1 MFFNSLDFLIFFPI
15 VVLVYFIIPSKFQR
29 IWLLI
34 ASYYFY
40 MSWNPKYIMLIVFVT
55 VVTYFFARGIEI
67 SDRAGGNKG
76 LIGKRICLVGSIL
89 ATLSLLVMFKY
100 ANLAIGYTNKVLEI
114 FHVEL
119 IEKTFDYALP
129 VGLSFFT
136 FQALGYIIDVY
147 RGETR
152 AEKNFIQYALFIAFF
167 PQLVAGPIERS
178 KNLLKQV
185 NQTHRFN
192 YERVKN
198 GLLLMLWGFFLKVVL
213 ADRIAIFV
221 DAVYADPYRYSG
233 FFIIVATVLF
243 AFQIYGDFYGYSMIA
258 RGGARVLG
266 FELMENFQS
275 PYLSLNVAEF
285 WRRWHISLS
294 GWFRDYLYIPLG
306 GNRKGKFRQYLN
318 LMIVFL
324 ASGLWHGASLSF
336 VLWGTLNGIYQ
347 IMGDI
352 CKPIKYK
359 LVQIFSCDITRW
371 EHKVFCSLTTFIL
384 VDISWLFFR
393 AGSISNVI
401 TMCRQIGG
409 GENLWIF
416 FDGSLYE
423 AGLSRQEFVVML
435 IAIILM
441 LWVDS
446 LHLRNV
452 HVLSILEKS
461 GLIFRTLVVGSL
473 IYVVV
478 MLGAYGGDYGAST
491 FIYFTF

>member
-1 MFFNSLDFLIFFPI
+1 MVFNSLDFLIFFPI

-29 IWLLI
+29 IWLLL

-40 MSWNPKYIMLIVFVT
+40 MSWNPKYIVLIVFVT
-55 VVTYFFARGIEI
+55 VVTYFFARAIDI
-67 SDRAGGNKG
+67 LDRVDGNKG
-76 LIGKRICLVGSIL
+76 IAGKRICLVGSIL
-89 ATLSLLVMFKY
+89 ANLSLLVLFKY
-100 ANLAIGYTNKVLEI
+100 ANLAIGYINKVLEI

-129 VGLSFFT
+129 VGISFFT

-147 RGETR
+147 RGAC

-185 NQTHRFN
+185 NQTHQFN

-213 ADRIAIFV
+213 ADRVAIFV
-221 DAVYADPYRYSG
+221 NSVYADPYRYPG
-233 FFIIVATVLF
+233 FFIIVATILF
-243 AFQIYGDFYGYSMIA
+243 AFQIYGDFCGYSTIA

-336 VLWGTLNGIYQ
+336 MLWGALNGIYQ
-347 IMGDI
+347 IIGDI
-352 CKPIKYK
+352 CKPTKQK
-359 LVQIFSCDITRW
+359 LVQIFSFDITRR

-384 VDISWLFFR
+384 VDIAWFFFR

-401 TMCRQIGG
+401 TMCKQMVW
-409 GENLWIF
+409 ESNLWIF

-423 AGLSRQEFVVML
+423 AGLSRQEFGVML
-435 IAIILM
+435 IAIALM

-446 LHLRNV
+446 LHLRNI

-461 GLIFRTLVVGSL
+461 GLIFRTLVVGGL
-473 IYVVV
+473 IYIVV